1 MSEENKNIQ
10 NEELTDDQKTVE
22 NKTQNSETN
31 IPNNTTPPLYNTSYY
46 ASTPKTEQPNNVYAG
61 MYSAPATQYGY
72 PSYPSNNIPNTPQT
86 NSQKPKKEKKKGA
99 GLVICCIL
107 LSVIFG
113 LGGAIGGMFVYDKY
127 IASTN
132 VSKDN
137 ITPGNTVI
145 FEAVDREIP
154 ENVSSVGVIA
164 SVAELALPSVV
175 EITTEAVVNNSF
187 YGQYVT
193 QGAGSGVII
202 SPDGYIATNNHVIS
216 GASNITVRLS
226 NGEEYKAT
234 LIGTDAQTD
243 IGVIKIDANNLTP
256 AVFGDSSKLIVGEL
270 TVAIGNPLGKL
281 GGTVTDGIISAL
293 DREITVEGEN
303 MRLLQTNAA
312 VSPGN
317 SGGGLFNSK
326 GELIGI
332 VNAKSSG
339 DSIEGLGFAI
349 PVNTAKSIITDL
361 IEKGHVTGR
370 PSIGISIIE
379 ITSDYQKYMYGVTDY
394 GVYIQKSIND
404 ELKSGDRIIAIDG
417 NSVSSAS
424 DIKSIINNLKVG
436 DAITVTVFRKGKIVD
451 VKITLIDSA
460 NNTIN

>member
-86 NSQKPKKEKKKGA
+86 NSQKPKKEKKTGA